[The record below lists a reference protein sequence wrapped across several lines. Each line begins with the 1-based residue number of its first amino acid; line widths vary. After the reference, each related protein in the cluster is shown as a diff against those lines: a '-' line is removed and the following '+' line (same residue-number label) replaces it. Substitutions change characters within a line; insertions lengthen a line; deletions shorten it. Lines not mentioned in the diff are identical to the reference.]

1 MAEPAPSLQLQGLTQ
16 IFGPA
21 PRAHLAAVMAGLG
34 RDELRARQGHT
45 LALRDIHLQLQ
56 GGAISVVMGLSGSG
70 KSTLLRH
77 LNRLIEPTAG
87 RVLCGEVDVTAL
99 DAPGLRAFRQRNMA
113 MVFQRFA
120 LLPHRTVLHNVA
132 YALELQGMALP
143 ERAARARHWLAR
155 VGLAGHE
162 QDWPATLSGGMQQR
176 VGLARALAADAP
188 VLLMDE
194 AFSALDPLHRV
205 DMQDLLLDLQR
216 ELRKTVVFITHDL
229 DEALRLADH
238 LVILRDG
245 AVVQQGS
252 ATDIVLHPADDHV
265 RRFVRDVNR
274 GRVLTC
280 AALARPGTA
289 VAGPTLAADLPI
301 AEAARRMAAAGVQQA
316 NVCDAT
322 GGHLGTL
329 ALAVVIEQMAA

>member
-1 MAEPAPSLQLQGLTQ
+1 MAEPAPGLQLQGLTQ

-21 PRAHLAAVMAGLG
+21 PRAHLAAVRAGLG
-34 RDELRARQGHT
+34 RDELRARHGHT
-45 LALRDIHLQLQ
+45 LALRDVDLQLR
-56 GGAISVVMGLSGSG
+56 GGEISVVMGLSGSG

-77 LNRLIEPTAG
+77 FNRLIEPTAG

-99 DAPGLRAFRQRNMA
+99 DAPALRAFRQRSMA

-132 YALELQGMALP
+132 YALELQGVATG
-143 ERAARARHWLAR
+143 EREARARHWLAR

-216 ELRKTVVFITHDL
+216 ELRKTVVFVTHDL

-245 AVVQQGS
+245 AVLQQGS
-252 ATDIVLHPADDHV
+252 ATDIVLRPADEHV
-265 RRFVRDVNR
+265 RRFVRDVHR
-274 GRVLTC
+274 GRVLRC
-280 AALARPGTA
+280 AALARPGA
-289 VAGPTLAADLPI
+289 PVAGLTLAADLSI
-301 AEAARRMAAAGVQQA
+301 AEAARRMLAAGVSQA
-316 NVCDAT
+316 NVGDAD
-322 GGHLGTL
+322 GLHLGTL
-329 ALAVVIEQMAA
+329 ALVAVIEQMAA

>member
-21 PRAHLAAVMAGLG
+21 PRAHLAAVRTGLG
-34 RDELRARQGHT
+34 REELRARHGHT
-45 LALRDIHLQLQ
+45 LALRDINLLLR
-56 GGAISVVMGLSGSG
+56 GGEISVVMGLSGSG

-87 RVLCGEVDVTAL
+87 RVRCGEVDVTAL
-99 DAPGLRAFRQRNMA
+99 DAPGLRAFRQRCMA

-132 YALELQGMALP
+132 YALELQGVAP
-143 ERAARARHWLAR
+143 AERAARARHWLAR

-229 DEALRLADH
+229 DEALRLADQ

-252 ATDIVLHPADDHV
+252 ATDIVRHPADEHV
-265 RRFVRDVNR
+265 RRFVRNVHR
-274 GRVLTC
+274 GRVLRC
-280 AALARPGTA
+280 AALACPGA
-289 VAGPTLAADLPI
+289 PVAGPTLAAAATL
-301 AEAARRMAAAGVQQA
+301 AEAARAMLAAGVQQA
-316 NVCDAT
+316 NVRD
-322 GGHLGTL
+322 GRGEHQGTL
-329 ALAVVIEQMAA
+329 TLATVIEQLAA

>member
-1 MAEPAPSLQLQGLTQ
+1 MAEPAPGLQLQGLTQ

-21 PRAHLAAVMAGLG
+21 PQAHLAAVMAGLG
-34 RDELRARQGHT
+34 RDELRARHGHT

-56 GGAISVVMGLSGSG
+56 GGAVSVVMGLSGSG

-99 DAPGLRAFRQRNMA
+99 DAPALRAFRQRSMA

-132 YALELQGMALP
+132 YALELQGVATAQR
-143 ERAARARHWLAR
+143 EARARHWLAR
-155 VGLAGHE
+155 VGLTGHE
-162 QDWPATLSGGMQQR
+162 QDWPATMSGGMQQR

-252 ATDIVLHPADDHV
+252 ATHIVLHPADEQV

-274 GRVLTC
+274 GRVLRC
-280 AALARPGTA
+280 AALVRPGAA
-289 VAGPTLAADLPI
+289 VAGPTLVAGLPI
-301 AEAARRMAAAGVQQA
+301 AEAARCMAAAGVQQA
-316 NVCDAT
+316 NVCDAS
-322 GGHLGTL
+322 GAHLGTL

>member
-1 MAEPAPSLQLQGLTQ
+1 
-16 IFGPA
+16 
-21 PRAHLAAVMAGLG
+21 VAGLG
-34 RDELRARQGHT
+34 RDELRARHGHT
-45 LALRDIHLQLQ
+45 LALRDVNLQLQ
-56 GGAISVVMGLSGSG
+56 GGAVSVVMGLSGSG

-87 RVLCGEVDVTAL
+87 RVQCGEVDVTAL
-99 DAPGLRAFRQRNMA
+99 DAPGLRAFRQRCMA

-120 LLPHRTVLHNVA
+120 LLPHRSVLHNVA
-132 YALELQGMALP
+132 YALELQGVAQS

-229 DEALRLADH
+229 DEALRLADQ

-252 ATDIVLHPADDHV
+252 ATDIVRHPADEHV
-265 RRFVRDVNR
+265 RRFVRNVHR
-274 GRVLTC
+274 GRVLRC
-280 AALARPGTA
+280 AALACPGA
-289 VAGPTLAADLPI
+289 PVAGPTLAAAATL
-301 AEAARRMAAAGVQQA
+301 AEAARVMLTAGVQQA
-316 NVCDAT
+316 NVCD
-322 GGHLGTL
+322 GGGVHQGTL
-329 ALAVVIEQMAA
+329 TLAAVIEQLAA

>member
-34 RDELRARQGHT
+34 RDELRARHGHT
-45 LALRDIHLQLQ
+45 LALRDVSLQLQ

-99 DAPGLRAFRQRNMA
+99 DAPGLRAFRQRSMA

-120 LLPHRTVLHNVA
+120 LLPHRTVLQNVG
-132 YALELQGMALP
+132 YALELQGVASA
-143 ERAARARHWLAR
+143 EREARARHWLAR

-252 ATDIVLHPADDHV
+252 ATDIVLRPADAQV

-274 GRVLTC
+274 GRVLRC
-280 AALARPGTA
+280 AALAR
-289 VAGPTLAADLPI
+289 
-301 AEAARRMAAAGVQQA
+301 
-316 NVCDAT
+316 
-322 GGHLGTL
+322 
-329 ALAVVIEQMAA
+329 